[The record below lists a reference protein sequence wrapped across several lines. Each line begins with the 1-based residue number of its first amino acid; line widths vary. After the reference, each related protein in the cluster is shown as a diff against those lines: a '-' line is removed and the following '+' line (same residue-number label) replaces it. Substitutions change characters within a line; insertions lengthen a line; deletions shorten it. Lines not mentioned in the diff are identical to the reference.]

1 MMCQRVLLVDDEPV
15 LLNCLSLYIEDAGY
29 QPLTALD
36 AMAAFEVMQA
46 EQPDVIVCD
55 LRLPEIDGLR
65 FRQKVRQHPKWQSI
79 PFIMLTGFSE
89 DSGFYPT
96 LELGGERCLTKPFE
110 PEDLLT
116 AIAESL
122 QDGDG
127 EACHPA
133 ALG

>member
-1 MMCQRVLLVDDEPV
+1 MCQRILLVDDEPV

-29 QPLTALD
+29 EPLTALD
-36 AMAAFEVMQA
+36 AMAAFEIMQA

-65 FRQKVRQHPKWQSI
+65 FRQKVRQHPEWRSI
-79 PFIMLTGFSE
+79 PFIMLTGFSKE
-89 DSGFYPT
+89 SDLFPT
-96 LELGGERCLTKPFE
+96 LDLNDERYLTKPFE

-122 QDGDG
+122 QDGDWS
-127 EACHPA
+127 
-133 ALG
+133 